1 MRQFQYVHI
10 KRQSN
15 SIYEHKAATEKLQQK
30 IVKQIWLK

>member
-1 MRQFQYVHI
+1 MRQFQFVRI

-15 SIYEHKAATEKLQQK
+15 SIYEHKATEKLQQK